1 MPTRGVLIQHDA
13 ANDLAGIQHNVII
26 VLCGPRTAVVAG
38 DLLEN

>member
-26 VLCGPRTAVVAG
+26 VLGGLVAG